1 MNVNGTALGVRMSPA
16 AIVALA
22 AAIAVAGAASLP
34 AFYLVLRA
42 LQNAAELWETLSRAR
57 AAESTIRTVLLAGS
71 VGMTATVV
79 AVPLAWLLAR
89 TDLRLRGPWTVL
101 LSLPLAIPSYV
112 GALAVVAAFGPR
124 GTLQG
129 WLEPLGVERLPEIYG
144 LPGAWLVL
152 TIHTYPFVLLPVRA
166 ALASLDRSAEEAA
179 RTLGASPAGAFV
191 RVTLPQLRPAIA
203 AGFLLSAL
211 YTLSDFGA
219 VSILRYN
226 ALSRDIYVQYSAVF
240 DRHAAA
246 SLALLLVFVALLT
259 VSLEALTRGRARYH
273 VTTPRGRPRTFALGR
288 LQVAAQAYCLVVA
301 SVALL
306 LPVGVLGEWLLRG
319 LDGGIEWQAVR
330 EAGVNSVVASAL
342 GAGVTTVAA
351 LPVAYLAVR
360 HPGPLSFLLERLA
373 LSGYALPG
381 IAVALAL
388 VFFAANYL
396 PWIYQTLGLLV
407 FGYTVRFLPQAFGPC
422 RASLLQVNPK
432 TEEAARGLGASPW
445 RVFWRITLP
454 QLLPGIS
461 AGAALVFLTAM
472 EELPA
477 TLLLSPI
484 GYETLAVQVWS
495 EAQAAFYSQ
504 AALPALILIMI
515 SALPTYL
522 ITKGAPAPA

>member
-1 MNVNGTALGVRMSPA
+1 MRAPGAALGVRVSPA
-16 AIVALA
+16 TAAALA
-22 AAIAVAGAASLP
+22 AAALVAGAAALP
-34 AFYLVLRA
+34 ALYLVIRA
-42 LQNAAELWETLSRAR
+42 LQHASEVGETLGRTR
-57 AAESTIRTVLLAGS
+57 AAESTLRTILLAGG
-71 VGMTATVV
+71 VAGTATLI

-89 TDLRLRGPWTVL
+89 TDLRLRSLWTVL
-101 LSLPLAIPSYV
+101 LALPLAIPSYV

-129 WLEPLGVERLPEIYG
+129 GLEPVGVERLPEIYG
-144 LPGAWLVL
+144 FPGAWLVL

-166 ALASLDRSAEEAA
+166 ALGSIDRSVEEAA
-179 RTLGASPAGAFV
+179 RSLGASAAATFF
-191 RVTLPQLRPAIA
+191 RVPLPQLRPAIA

-219 VSILRYN
+219 VSILRYD

-246 SLALLLVFVALLT
+246 SLALLLVFVALVT
-259 VSLEALTRGRARYH
+259 VSAEAVTRGRARYH
-273 VTTPRGRPRTFALGR
+273 VTAPRGRVRRLRLGR
-288 LQVAAQAYCLVVA
+288 GQVVAQLYCLLLA
-301 SVALL
+301 SIALL
-306 LPVGVLGEWLLRG
+306 LPIGVLSDWLLRG
-319 LDGGIEWQAVR
+319 LDGGIDWGAVR
-330 EAGVNSVVASAL
+330 EAGTNSVLAAAF
-342 GAGVTTVAA
+342 GAGVTTLAA

-360 HPGPLSFLLERLA
+360 HPGPVSATLERLA

-396 PWIYQTLGLLV
+396 PWLYQTLGLLV
-407 FGYTVRFLPQAFGPC
+407 LGYAVRFLPQALGPC

-432 TEEAARGLGASPW
+432 TEEAARGLGAGPL

-454 QLLPGIS
+454 QLLPGVS

-484 GYETLAVQVWS
+484 GYETLAVQVWA

-504 AALPALILIMI
+504 AALPALILILI